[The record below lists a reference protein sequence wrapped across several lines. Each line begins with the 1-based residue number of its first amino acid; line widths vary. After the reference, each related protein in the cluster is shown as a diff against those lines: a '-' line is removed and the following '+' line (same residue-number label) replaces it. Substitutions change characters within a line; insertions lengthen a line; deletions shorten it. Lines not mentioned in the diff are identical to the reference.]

1 MKNKIERIDKRQ
13 ELLKASYDLFT
24 TIGIEN
30 TTIQKIT
37 DTASV
42 GKGTFYLYFKSKQD
56 IKEALIAEKSAW
68 ILTRAV
74 ESLDAH
80 IESSQTKLDY
90 SQRILYIVDY
100 IIEIFVKDTALLKFI
115 SKYLSW
121 GFISSHYLDQSNEN
135 PLSQIIK
142 LIEKKENVVL
152 KDIRLLLF
160 TIFELVNSTCY
171 NAILDG
177 VPVSIEE
184 YKPYLFENIKLLVE
198 NSIDIKK

>member
-37 DTASV
+37 DKASV

-56 IKEALIAEKSAW
+56 IKEALIAEKSAE

-74 ESLDAH
+74 ESLDTH
-80 IESSQTKLDY
+80 IESSQVKLDY
-90 SQRILYIVDY
+90 SERILYIVDY
-100 IIEIFVKDTALLKFI
+100 IIEIFIKDTALLKFI
-115 SKYLSW
+115 SKNLSW
-121 GFISSHYLDQSNEN
+121 GFISSKYLDKNNIN
-135 PLSQIIK
+135 PLSQIIN
-142 LIEKKENVVL
+142 LIERKENVVL

-184 YKPYLFENIKLLVE
+184 YKPYLFETIKLMVK
-198 NSIDIKK
+198 NSIKTEK